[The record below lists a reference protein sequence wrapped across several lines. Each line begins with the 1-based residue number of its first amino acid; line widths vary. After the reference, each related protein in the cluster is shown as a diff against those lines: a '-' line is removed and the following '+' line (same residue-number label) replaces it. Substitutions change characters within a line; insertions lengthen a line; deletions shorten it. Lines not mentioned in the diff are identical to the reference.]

1 MNQKIDGILY
11 KKMLMNAAAK
21 VDAKKQAL
29 NDLNVFP
36 VPDGDTGTNM
46 SMTLSYCARELEP
59 MDTSKIGK
67 IAEKSGSALIRGS
80 HGNSGVIT
88 SLLFGGMSKKLR
100 EHSSVTQ
107 EEFAEAMKAGVEKA
121 YAVVNKPAEGTILT
135 VARKTAEAAVENA
148 GKADLETFFKTII
161 AAAKAALDLTPTQ
174 NPVLAKAGVVD
185 AGGKG
190 YVYILDGMAAAVRGE
205 TLELGSV
212 EESSGG
218 SVFDAFET
226 EDITF
231 GYCTEFIIV
240 RENDKDSAIIREFL
254 SGIGDSLVLVDDEGM
269 IKIHVHTNN
278 PGKAL
283 EEAITYGALTSI
295 KIENMRQQHTEKVF
309 SAEEAEN
316 ARKAENGPVE
326 PTKEFGFVAVAAGQG
341 VMQVFRDLGADNMVE
356 GGQTMN
362 PSTEDIL
369 AAVNRTPANTVFVL
383 PNNKNIIMAAQQA
396 AELTERRVI
405 VIPTKT
411 VPQGLTA
418 MMNFDESASAEDNEA
433 AMTESLSSVRT
444 GHVTYA
450 ARDSEFDGMAFKA
463 GDYLAMADGKFS
475 ATGRDFEEV
484 VTKLAEDLGVA
495 SSEVVTVF
503 SGEGADAILNG
514 TLERIFNDAS
524 SGMADVS
531 IIEGGQPVYYYII
544 GAE

>member
-1 MNQKIDGILY
+1 MNQKIDGVLY
-11 KKMLMNAAAK
+11 KRMLINAAAT

-46 SMTLSYCARELEP
+46 SMTLSHCARELES

-67 IAEKSGSALIRGS
+67 IAERSSSALIRGS

-88 SLLFGGMSKKLR
+88 SLLFGGMSKKLK
-100 EHSSVTQ
+100 EYAAVTQ
-107 EEFAEAMKAGVEKA
+107 TEFAEAMKAGVEKA

-135 VARKTAEAAVENA
+135 VARKTAEAACEIA
-148 GKADLETFFKTII
+148 ESGSLDDFFSGII
-161 AAAKAALDLTPTQ
+161 QAAKTALDLTPTQ

-190 YVYILDGMAAAVRGE
+190 YYYILKGMQAAVRGE
-205 TLELGSV
+205 TLEFGA
-212 EESSGG
+212 EIETEGG
-218 SVFDAFET
+218 SVFEAFDT
-226 EDITF
+226 ADITF

-240 RENDKDSAIIREFL
+240 RENDKDSGIIREFL
-254 SGIGDSLVLVDDEGM
+254 NGIGDSLVLVDDEGM

-309 SAEEAEN
+309 SAEEAE
-316 ARKAENGPVE
+316 AAKTAQDGPVE
-326 PTKEFGFVAVAAGQG
+326 ATKEFGFVAVAAGEG

-369 AAVNRTPANTVFVL
+369 SAINRTPANTVFVL

-396 AELTERRVI
+396 SELTERNVI
-405 VIPTKT
+405 VIPSKT
-411 VPQGLTA
+411 VPAGLTA
-418 MMNFDESASAEDNEA
+418 MMNFDESASAEENEA
-433 AMTESLSSVRT
+433 AMTESLSLVRT

-463 GDYLAMADGKFS
+463 GDFLAMVNGKFS
-475 ATGRDFEEV
+475 ATGSDFEEV
-484 VTKLAEDLGVA
+484 ISKLAEDLEVESA
-495 SSEVVTVF
+495 EVVTVF
-503 SGEGADAILNG
+503 SGSDADALLNG
-514 TLERIFNDAS
+514 TVARIFEEKSN
-524 SGMADVS
+524 GMADVS
-531 IIEGGQPVYYYII
+531 LIDGGQPVYYYII
-544 GAE
+544 GVE